1 MEMTIFCLF
10 SFSIESKKIKTTEN
24 TQSEKL
30 DAKSCSKQLPVI
42 ASADFCI
49 HLKHAPT
56 NHMGDPL

>member
-42 ASADFCI
+42 ASADFCV
-49 HLKHAPT
+49 H
-56 NHMGDPL
+56 